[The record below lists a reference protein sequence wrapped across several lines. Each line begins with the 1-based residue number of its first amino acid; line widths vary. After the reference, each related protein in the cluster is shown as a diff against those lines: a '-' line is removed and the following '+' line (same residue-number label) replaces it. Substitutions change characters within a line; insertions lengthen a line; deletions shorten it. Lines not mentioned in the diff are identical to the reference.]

1 MRRRVE
7 PENMQVS
14 ITSYLDVISSWCFW
28 SEPAWAEL
36 KRRFEGRVQFEWK
49 IALMDATGFPK
60 TKQQAEWFY
69 RRSGTMMQSRV
80 MLKPGWFRPNLQEC
94 LPPNLLA
101 VAARELGI
109 GGDRVRLALAQATLL
124 EGRDTNDWKTAT
136 DVAVRA
142 SQLDE
147 EKLVETAKSPQIER
161 QIRETTA
168 EFHKLQVTQRPT
180 FVIDTDI
187 GDRAVFSGIVRLE
200 PLVSVL
206 ESALS
211 DAAAYASYAAHFG
224 SPPA

>member
-1 MRRRVE
+1 
-7 PENMQVS
+7 MQVS

-36 KRRFEGRVQFEWK
+36 KRRYEGRVRFEWK

-60 TKQQAEWFY
+60 TKEQAKWFY
-69 RRSGTMMQSRV
+69 RRSGTMVQSKV
-80 MLKPGWFRPNLQEC
+80 MLKPGWFRPNVHEC

-124 EGRDTNDWKTAT
+124 EGRDINDWKTAI

-147 EKLVETAKSPQIER
+147 EKLVETAKSPEIER
-161 QIRETTA
+161 QIRATTA

-180 FVIDTDI
+180 FVIDTEI
-187 GDRAVFSGIVRLE
+187 GDRVVFSGFVRLE
-200 PLVSVL
+200 PLVSAL
-206 ESALS
+206 EAALE
-211 DAAAYASYAAHFG
+211 DAGAYDSYAAHFG